1 MAAAGSGRHR
11 RHVGPTTTT
20 TRSRAF
26 QSHESMDSLPQEPW
40 ADEEA
45 EVIGRSSRRHKH
57 PTSKWNGGGHLQT
70 SSSRQ
75 RAAEKKRRDDDS
87 ATLIDHTRKRCDDDD
102 LSTSDDEELQVLR
115 VHQQSHPP
123 HKQTHSHTKHSHH
136 PAVGGHQHHISEQV
150 SLTSHDDNN
159 SGGDHTAPDI
169 LKERNPWWCI
179 CCLQFKIPLWWMG
192 TFGLALWI
200 ILMFYLS
207 GSVETPQAEA
217 YQWYRG
223 HPQFASLENPKHS
236 ERKKQVFALA
246 TLCYSMEYN
255 DWTPDEQG
263 YWLSYDVNEC
273 YWWNQTNNISMCNDN
288 NNASMVTWI
297 QFQNNANIVNGSVP
311 NEMQLLSDLA
321 ILELNNMSAYHH
333 PLTELL
339 PFPDLEEDPE
349 ATSPLQHL
357 QGLFVTNNALLAGV
371 VPNFTQL
378 APNMTHLDLHNN
390 ALTGNLQA
398 ADLGLLTLLQYLDL
412 SDNALTGTLPTELGL
427 LTHLTHLDLHG
438 NHQLE
443 GTIPRELGQ
452 ALTSLHYLDLSLNS
466 LYGTIVTDMGRFSQ
480 IHTIKLFEN
489 NFRGQLPSELGLLTT
504 LTALEVYGNYITGPI
519 PDELCPRDN
528 LVIVTECQLG
538 HRCPCMEMEL
548 DAFGGCDTNFSNC
561 TSECSCHEG
570 SMHHIHW

>member
-11 RHVGPTTTT
+11 RHVGPTTT
-20 TRSRAF
+20 RSRAF
-26 QSHESMDSLPQEPW
+26 QSNESMDSLPEEPW

-57 PTSKWNGGGHLQT
+57 PTSKWSGGGHLQT

-75 RAAEKKRRDDDS
+75 RAAEKKRR
-87 ATLIDHTRKRCDDDD
+87 
-102 LSTSDDEELQVLR
+102 
-115 VHQQSHPP
+115 
-123 HKQTHSHTKHSHH
+123 
-136 PAVGGHQHHISEQV
+136 GHQHHISEQV
-150 SLTSHDDNN
+150 SLTSHDENN
-159 SGGDHTAPDI
+159 SGDHTAPDI

-273 YWWNQTNNISMCNDN
+273 YWWNQTNNISMCNDNN

-427 LTHLTHLDLHG
+427 LTQLTHLDLHG

-519 PDELCPRDN
+519 PDELCPRDH
-528 LVIVTECQLG
+528 LVVVTECQLG

-570 SMHHIHW
+570 SIHHIHW